1 MPVKYPNAKQFK
13 RELDGDRLE
22 RLYLF
27 LGEEEGEKD
36 KTINRIMVMAF
47 SDPAERSNASRRFHM
62 ESDDLLSA
70 ADFALSPS
78 MFASRRVCVMYNI
91 DALRA
96 PARLQEQKRFL
107 DLLDELPDSAILIL
121 TTREVRPPA
130 FMTQALLERF
140 KVVQFW
146 RYFDNDIHTYV
157 RMRIQKLGLAVDER
171 AVELLIERTGNDIK
185 KIDDA
190 MDMIRFSGESGSIGE
205 DAIRNFIEDVRDVS
219 VFDFIDALFK
229 KEPRALELFRK
240 LVDEGEPELRMV
252 YQILRQAEMI
262 EQYHSLT
269 GEGVPPEEAMDRIKV
284 YSKNRDRFRR
294 YAESFPRERLR
305 RVFTMLSAVDQKLK
319 SGSARRGLVASPLFS
334 LVADMLYGTTP

>member
-36 KTINRIMVMAF
+36 KSINRIMVMAF
-47 SDPAERSNASRRFHM
+47 SDPFERSHATGRFHM
-62 ESDDLLSA
+62 ENDEFLAA

-78 MFASRRVCVMYNI
+78 MFASRRVCVLYNI

-96 PARLQEQKRFL
+96 PAANRFQEL
-107 DLLDELPDSAILIL
+107 VGELPDTAILIL
-121 TTREVRPPA
+121 TTREIRPPA
-130 FMTQALLERF
+130 FMTPLLDRF

-157 RMRIQKLGLAVDER
+157 RMRIQKLGLALDER

-190 MDMIRFSGESGSIGE
+190 IDMIRFSGETGRIDE
-205 DAIRNFIEDVRDVS
+205 AAIRNFIEDVREVS

-229 KEPRALELFRK
+229 RNPRALGLFKK
-240 LVDEGEPELRMV
+240 LADEGMPELRVV

-262 EQYHSLT
+262 EQFYTLT
-269 GEGVPPEEAMDRIKV
+269 DGGAAPEEAMTKAGV
-284 YSKNRDRFRR
+284 YTKNRESFWR
-294 YAESFPRERLR
+294 YTESFPRERLR

-319 SGSARRGLVASPLFS
+319 SGGQRRELVANPLFTM
-334 LVADMLYGTTP
+334 VAEMLYAI